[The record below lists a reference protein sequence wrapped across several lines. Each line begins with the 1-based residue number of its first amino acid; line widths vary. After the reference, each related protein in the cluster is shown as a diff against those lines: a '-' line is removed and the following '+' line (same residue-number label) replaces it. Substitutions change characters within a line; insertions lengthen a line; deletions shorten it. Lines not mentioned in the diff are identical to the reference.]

1 MYITKQKE
9 AHRYRKKLV
18 DASRESEGEGA
29 REGYGIKKIKT
40 VMYKRDKK
48 QGYIIQHREIQA

>member
-1 MYITKQKE
+1 M
-9 AHRYRKKLV
+9 

-48 QGYIIQHREIQA
+48 QGYIIQHREI